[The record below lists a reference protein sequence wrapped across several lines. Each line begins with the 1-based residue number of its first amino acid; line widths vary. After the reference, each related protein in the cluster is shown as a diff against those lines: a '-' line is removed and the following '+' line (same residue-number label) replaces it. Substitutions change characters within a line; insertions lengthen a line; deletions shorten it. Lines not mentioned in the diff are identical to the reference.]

1 MKLEI
6 IQKLLQLKCSSLNYK
21 NIQLLFLWQCFFNI
35 FMRQTLDDDF
45 GGLHKDMNYAFPLS
59 FDELLVKGKS
69 LSINQ
74 RNLQFLA
81 TEILQGEE

>member
-1 MKLEI
+1 
-6 IQKLLQLKCSSLNYK
+6 
-21 NIQLLFLWQCFFNI
+21 
-35 FMRQTLDDDF
+35 MRQTLDDDF
-45 GGLHKDMNYAFPLS
+45 GGLHKDMNYPFPLS